1 MRVRTDIWN
10 QFGANPA
17 GSGFRLVNS
26 VAANALRW
34 DYGLPGGLATRGP
47 VIGPDGTIYAGTDN
61 GDLVAVNPSGYTKWR
76 TSLGGSALETQ
87 TPAVADDGTIYCLS
101 TPPSSVRDHRTS
113 GERGLPSFVVAVL
126 PDGTVRWRVPI
137 RAMPDLYG
145 SVHSTFLG
153 APRIV
158 SGPQGAA
165 RIVFV
170 LRYEP
175 IVEYP
180 DVGGTGPSFVRAL
193 AIVDEHGHFLLFNR
207 YEDEKLFIDAGGG
220 GGFGWATLDDPPE
233 RGLAKGARPLLDT
246 PVVFGSFPARE
257 TWMIVVN
264 GEKGLYKLTWSEQE
278 GALTHAPVLFPLPK
292 TVPAPAAFP
301 NGLLI
306 GSAVNSVTL
315 LDSETFTQ
323 YVPHS
328 TSLGGPATAAGGL
341 RQMYFVVRYGELLAV
356 DSNGSVWKR
365 HQLQGGSV
373 ACPALS
379 ANHVHVATT
388 TGLETFSLDLQPVAT
403 VKLPNAGYSSPA
415 IGADGT
421 VYVCADHRLFAF
433 FDVSRG
439 PSPRP
444 TVRDHRSTENG

>member
-10 QFGANPA
+10 QVGANPA

-26 VAANALRW
+26 VTANALRW
-34 DYGLPGGLATRGP
+34 DCGLPGGLGTRGP
-47 VIGPDGTIYAGTDN
+47 VIGPDGTLYVGTDN
-61 GDLVAVNPSGYTKWR
+61 GDLVAVNPGGSTKWV
-76 TSLGGSALETQ
+76 TPLGSSALNTQ
-87 TPAVADDGTIYCLS
+87 TPAVADNGVIYCLS
-101 TPPSSVRDHRTS
+101 TPPNVRDHRTL
-113 GERGLPSFVVAVL
+113 GERGWPSFVVAVSE
-126 PDGTVRWRVPI
+126 DGTVRWRVPI

-145 SVHSTFLG
+145 GVHCTFLG

-175 IVEYP
+175 MAQYP
-180 DVGGTGPSFVRAL
+180 DIGGVGPSFVRVL
-193 AIVDEHGHFLLFNR
+193 VIVDEHGRFLLFNR
-207 YEDEKLFIDAGGG
+207 YEEEKLFVDAGGG
-220 GGFGWATLDDPPE
+220 GGFGGASLEDPPE
-233 RGLAKGARPLLDT
+233 RGLAEDARPLLDT

-257 TWMIVVN
+257 SWTIIVN
-264 GEKGLYKLTWSEQE
+264 GQKGLYKMTWSERE
-278 GALTHAPVLFPLPK
+278 GALARAPVLFPLAK
-292 TVPAPAAFP
+292 SFPAPAAFP

-306 GSAVNSVTL
+306 GSGVNSVTL
-315 LDSETFTQ
+315 IDSDTFTQ

-341 RQMYFVVRYGELLAV
+341 RQMYFVVRYGELQAV

-379 ANHVHVATT
+379 GNHVHVATT

-403 VKLPNAGYSSPA
+403 VRLANAGYSSPA

-421 VYVCADHRLFAF
+421 VYLCTGRHLYAF
-433 FDVSRG
+433 FDVARA
-439 PSPRP
+439 PSPR
-444 TVRDHRSTENG
+444 VRDHRSTANS